1 MTHKLPAPTLSS
13 PDPVLLEEVLGQV
26 VELPQ
31 VQGSLARPILHL
43 PNQSAHSLSLPLVLL
58 GNPNP
63 REPLFF
69 SDA

>member
-31 VQGSLARPILHL
+31 VQGSLAHL
-43 PNQSAHSLSLPLVLL
+43 PNQRAHSLSLPLVLL